1 MLEVKTVKQMTT
13 DELKVW
19 LQDLDECFEGMEYG
33 SEDYNYVQADIEY
46 VMQVLRDR
54 GVR

>member
-1 MLEVKTVKQMTT
+1 MLEVKTVRQMST

-19 LQDLDECFEGMEYG
+19 LKDLDECFEGMEFG
-33 SEDYNYVQADIEY
+33 SYEYDCAMVDIEY
-46 VMQVLRDR
+46 VMQVLRER

>member
-1 MLEVKTVKQMTT
+1 MLEVKTVRQLST

-19 LQDLDECFEGMEYG
+19 LKDLDEVMEGMEYG
-33 SEDYNYVQADIEY
+33 SYEWDCATADIEY
-46 VMQVLRDR
+46 VMQVLRER